1 MRKTASPRSN
11 PPIPRRAQRRKLLRR
26 KRGMR
31 TMRSFWQVL
40 LVASIGAG
48 AIWGIKQPLW
58 LLKSPDQIT
67 IEGNKLLSAQSIVGA
82 LAIDYPQSLIRVEP
96 DRLVKTLL
104 EKTPLI
110 RAQVHRRLIP
120 PGLIIQVE
128 ERLPVALSLPAG
140 SAGSGSAGSG
150 SAGSGSAGSAT
161 KQSTPALLD
170 EQGNETALDRYS
182 GLGQVVKLPE
192 LKIIGMRPEDRQ
204 VWPKLYAIL
213 KASPVKILGLNWE
226 NPSNII
232 LQTELGAVHIGPY
245 SDQLSYQLQVLDRM
259 RNLKSHPEA
268 AHMAYIDLRRPTVP
282 RLQMNASGTV
292 SPTTESAPELT
303 SDLQNPAI
311 APVAAPDPPRSPQTD
326 P

>member
-1 MRKTASPRSN
+1 
-11 PPIPRRAQRRKLLRR
+11 
-26 KRGMR
+26 
-31 TMRSFWQVL
+31 MRSFWQVL

-104 EKTPLI
+104 EKTPLV

-140 SAGSGSAGSG
+140 SAGSGAPG
-150 SAGSGSAGSAT
+150 AAPA
-161 KQSTPALLD
+161 KRATPALLD

-182 GLGQVVKLPE
+182 GLGQVVKLPD

-204 VWPKLYAIL
+204 VWPQLYATL
-213 KASPVKILGLNWE
+213 KASPIKILSLNWE

-245 SDQLSYQLQVLDRM
+245 GEQLSYQLQVLDRM

-292 SPTTESAPELT
+292 SPTTELAPELT
-303 SDLQNPAI
+303 PDLQNPAI
-311 APVAAPDPPRSPQTD
+311 APVATPDPPRSPQTD

>member
-1 MRKTASPRSN
+1 
-11 PPIPRRAQRRKLLRR
+11 
-26 KRGMR
+26 
-31 TMRSFWQVL
+31 MRSFWQVL

-82 LAIDYPQSLIRVEP
+82 LAIDYPQSLIRIEP

-104 EKTPLI
+104 EKTPLT

-140 SAGSGSAGSG
+140 SARSGSPG
-150 SAGSGSAGSAT
+150 SASA

-204 VWPKLYAIL
+204 AWPKLYATL

-282 RLQMNASGTV
+282 RLQMNATGTV
-292 SPTTESAPELT
+292 SPTTESASESTP
-303 SDLQNPAI
+303 DLQNPAI
-311 APVAAPDPPRSPQTD
+311 APVATPDPPRSPQTD

>member
-1 MRKTASPRSN
+1 
-11 PPIPRRAQRRKLLRR
+11 
-26 KRGMR
+26 
-31 TMRSFWQVL
+31 
-40 LVASIGAG
+40 
-48 AIWGIKQPLW
+48 
-58 LLKSPDQIT
+58 
-67 IEGNKLLSAQSIVGA
+67 
-82 LAIDYPQSLIRVEP
+82 LIRVEP

-140 SAGSGSAGSG
+140 SGSPGSAPS
-150 SAGSGSAGSAT
+150 
-161 KQSTPALLD
+161 KQATPALLD

-213 KASPVKILGLNWE
+213 KASPVKILNLNWE

-245 SDQLSYQLQVLDRM
+245 GEQLSYQLQVLDRM

-292 SPTTESAPELT
+292 SPTTESAPELVP
-303 SDLQNPAI
+303 DLQNPVA
-311 APVAAPDPPRSPQTD
+311 APVATPDPPRSPQTD

>member
-1 MRKTASPRSN
+1 
-11 PPIPRRAQRRKLLRR
+11 
-26 KRGMR
+26 
-31 TMRSFWQVL
+31 MRSFWQVL

-58 LLKSPDQIT
+58 LLKSPEQIT

-104 EKTPLI
+104 EKTPLT

-128 ERLPVALSLPAG
+128 EQLPVALSLPAG
-140 SAGSGSAGSG
+140 SETSGSPA
-150 SAGSGSAGSAT
+150 
-161 KQSTPALLD
+161 KQSPPALLD
-170 EQGNETALDRYS
+170 AEGHETPLDRYS
-182 GLGQVVKLPE
+182 GLGQVVKLPN

-204 VWPKLYAIL
+204 VWPKLYATL
-213 KASPVKILGLNWE
+213 KASPVKILSLNWE

-232 LQTELGAVHIGPY
+232 LQTELGVVHCGPY
-245 SDQLSYQLQVLDRM
+245 SDQLPYQLQVLDRM

-268 AHMAYIDLRRPTVP
+268 SHMAYIDLRRPTVP

-292 SPTTESAPELT
+292 SPQTDAAPEST
-303 SDLQNPAI
+303 SDLQNPATK
-311 APVAAPDPPRSPQTD
+311 PLGSPDSPRSPQSD